1 MTSRAVARRYAAALF
16 DVVRKDGDIDRAAE
30 ELGAV
35 KSAIAGHDELRKVID
50 APTVPMAAK
59 RAILD
64 AVASGVSPQVS
75 RLIGLLADR
84 DRLAMVAEV
93 ADAFAERVMKAKRIV
108 PAEVV
113 TAVPL
118 GADSRAALAAALG
131 RAAGA
136 EVTMTERVDP
146 SIVGGV
152 IAKVGSVVFDGS
164 VTTQIAR
171 MKQKLVAE
179 T

>member
-1 MTSRAVARRYAAALF
+1 M
-16 DVVRKDGDIDRAAE
+16 
-30 ELGAV
+30 
-35 KSAIAGHDELRKVID
+35 
-50 APTVPMAAK
+50 
-59 RAILD
+59 
-64 AVASGVSPQVS
+64 S
-75 RLIGLLADR
+75 RLLGLLADR
-84 DRLAMVAEV
+84 DRLAMVADV
-93 ADAFAERVMKAKRIV
+93 ADAFGERVMKAKRIV

-118 GADSRAALAAALG
+118 GEASRAALTAALG

-146 SIVGGV
+146 AIIGGV

-164 VTTQIAR
+164 VTTQLAR

-179 T
+179 S